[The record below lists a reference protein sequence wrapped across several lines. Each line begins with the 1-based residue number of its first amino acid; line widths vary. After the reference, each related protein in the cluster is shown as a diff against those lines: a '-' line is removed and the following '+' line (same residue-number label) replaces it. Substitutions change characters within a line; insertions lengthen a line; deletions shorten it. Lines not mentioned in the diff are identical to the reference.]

1 MTDILLDET
10 FDLIIGNEEGL
21 DKGDFQLAESTKQH
35 QALLLLANKGEFRQS
50 PLVGVG
56 VNLYLEDD
64 RLGAMKSELQQQ
76 LFLDGM
82 TVDQLRIFN
91 DGQVFIDASYE

>member
-10 FDLIIGNEEGL
+10 FDLIIEKEAT
-21 DKGDFQLAESTKQH
+21 DKGDFLIKESTKQH
-35 QALLLLANKGEFRQS
+35 QALILMANKGEFKQN

-56 VNLYLEDD
+56 VSLYLEDD

-76 LFLDGM
+76 LYLDGM
-82 TVDQLRIFN
+82 TVDELRIFN
-91 DGQVFIDASYE
+91 DGRIFINAGYE

>member
-10 FDLIIGNEEGL
+10 FDLIIEKEAT
-21 DKGDFQLAESTKQH
+21 DKGDFLIEESTKQH
-35 QALLLLANKGEFRQS
+35 QALILMANKGEFKQS

-56 VNLYLEDD
+56 VSLYLEDD

-76 LFLDGM
+76 LSLDGM
-82 TVDQLRIFN
+82 TVDELRIFN
-91 DGQVFIDASYE
+91 DGRIFINASYE

>member
-10 FDLIIGNEEGL
+10 FDLIIEKEAT
-21 DKGDFQLAESTKQH
+21 DKGDFLIEESTKQH
-35 QALLLLANKGEFRQS
+35 QALILMANKGEFKQN

-56 VNLYLEDD
+56 VSLYLEDD

-76 LFLDGM
+76 LYLDGM
-82 TVDQLRIFN
+82 TVDELRIFN
-91 DGQVFIDASYE
+91 DGRIFINAGYE

>member
-10 FDLIIGNEEGL
+10 FDLIIEEDTPG
-21 DKGDFQLAESTKQH
+21 KGDFLIDESTKQH
-35 QALLLLANKGEFRQS
+35 QALILLANKGEFRQS

-56 VNLYLEDD
+56 VSLYLEDD

-76 LFLDGM
+76 LYLDGM
-82 TVDQLRIFN
+82 TVDELRIFN
-91 DGQVFIDASYE
+91 DGRVFIDASYE